1 MQRVALVLVLLLL
14 GGCTQSL
21 ALSLPKGVP
30 VQVISATGA
39 TRDFQP
45 SDQAYQQL
53 ARWLAQ
59 NQGGWSGVYATNP
72 NGGILVR
79 CGNVRLQF
87 VGSAVFALT
96 TNGVFTKSVKE
107 SAYAYL
113 AKEPNT

>member
-30 VQVISATGA
+30 VQVIYASGA
-39 TRDFQP
+39 TRDLQP
-45 SDQAYQQL
+45 SDQAYHQL

-79 CGNVRLQF
+79 CGNVHLQF

-96 TNGVFTKSVKE
+96 ANGMFTKSIKGSE
-107 SAYAYL
+107 YAFL
-113 AKEPNT
+113 TAAPST